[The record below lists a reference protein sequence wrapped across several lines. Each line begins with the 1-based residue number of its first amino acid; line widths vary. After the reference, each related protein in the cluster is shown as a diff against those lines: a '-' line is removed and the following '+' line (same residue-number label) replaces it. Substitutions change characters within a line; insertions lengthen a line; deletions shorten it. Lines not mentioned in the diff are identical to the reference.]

1 MKEKKKERREQE
13 NGEREGVTEGM
24 EIVKEPG
31 VRKWRWEIGRELKVN
46 DRKLKQNEKELERE
60 GERRREGCVGWVEG
74 GGGG

>member
-1 MKEKKKERREQE
+1 VKEKKKERREQE